1 MRGSVRAAFMAGS
14 LLAAVALV
22 PGTAVGNPGSTRALP
37 QEVGGVSRVEGA
49 SPNEVGLEISRRRFA
64 NGGAKWVILASE
76 DQFAD
81 ALAGSPLTVDGPMFF
96 IPPTELP
103 KTVEEEIRRVLPSD
117 DEDIRPTVYLLGN
130 RIDKA
135 IESDLRYDGFDAVRL
150 AGPSRIETSVAVAEE
165 VRLLYPTGP
174 RQVVLAR
181 AFGPQENPTAAW
193 ADSLAGGTFAAA
205 RRIPILLTTSEAVH
219 PAVDSALEDQ
229 EVTFVAALGGPS
241 ALSEAALE
249 SIRSRAREVVRYS
262 GPSRAATAVQLMRA
276 WDPSPYS
283 ELPTTF
289 TAVPGYDE
297 DSWQYGLVAAGYSA
311 VQNRPVLLVGRSSVD
326 DYTLEA
332 VNDACRRDAPS
343 VIIIGSRSVVSDS
356 VKSRLEASAAC

>member
-1 MRGSVRAAFMAGS
+1 MRGSVRAAFFAALLLSEVTLAPRMA
-14 LLAAVALV
+14 A
-22 PGTAVGNPGSTRALP
+22 GTPGSTRAFP
-37 QEVGGVSRVEGA
+37 QEVGAVSRLEGA

-81 ALAGSPLTVDGPMFF
+81 ALAGSPLTSDGPMFF
-96 IPPTELP
+96 IPSTELP
-103 KTVEEEIRRVLPSD
+103 KIVEEEIRRVLPSD
-117 DEDIRPTVYLLGN
+117 DDDRPTVYLLGN
-130 RIDKA
+130 RIDKT
-135 IESDLRYDGFDAVRL
+135 IESDLRYDGFEAVRL
-150 AGPSRIETSVAVAEE
+150 AGPSRIETSVAVADE
-165 VRLLYPTGP
+165 VRLLYPAGP

-181 AFGPQENPTAAW
+181 AFGPQDNPTAAW

-205 RRIPILLTTSEAVH
+205 RRIPILLTTSESVH
-219 PAVDSALEDQ
+219 PAVDAALEDQ
-229 EVTFVAALGGPS
+229 DVTFVAALGGPS
-241 ALSEAALE
+241 ALAEPALE

-326 DYTLEA
+326 DYTLAA

-343 VIIIGSRSVVSDS
+343 VMIIGSRSVVSDS
-356 VKSRLEASAAC
+356 VESRLEASAAC